1 MKVNFKVKIFE
12 VVVFKYVYVFD
23 RVVFFG
29 KIKENFY
36 GVIDNFFVKD
46 KIRRGYMEFFK
57 VVMYYMEEFGFVK
70 DVEIYNR
77 MLDVFFRGCF
87 ENRILFDVIWVK

>member
-1 MKVNFKVKIFE
+1 
-12 VVVFKYVYVFD
+12 
-23 RVVFFG
+23 
-29 KIKENFY
+29 
-36 GVIDNFFVKD
+36 
-46 KIRRGYMEFFK
+46 MEFFK